1 VQLLAF
7 WCDCY
12 DFASTNKTR
21 PRARDVAA
29 KSIFSEYHDFPL
41 VKKTLDPDG
50 LGKEARENMVPYRPA
65 SPDIMLAQVSAA
77 LVLKLARFFFD
88 TSVAHSRL
96 KLNESSL
103 NDMFR
108 CSRLTRTLNHD
119 GSHLP

>member
-1 VQLLAF
+1 MQLLAF

-29 KSIFSEYHDFPL
+29 KAIFSEYHDFPL

-65 SPDIMLAQVSAA
+65 SPDIMLAQVHG
-77 LVLKLARFFFD
+77 VGVRIGDIFF
-88 TSVAHSRL
+88 
-96 KLNESSL
+96 
-103 NDMFR
+103 
-108 CSRLTRTLNHD
+108 TRPLLIPD
-119 GSHLP
+119 